1 MSSTALKTLLEQAE
15 AERDQAQAALRHAE
29 EQAQRARQQ
38 AGQLLAYRGE
48 YQQRWTGQFSRQ
60 GTMEIVH
67 CYQSFALR
75 LDEALAQQQRQ
86 ADAADATTER
96 LRQALLGAEMRVAA
110 VKKLIERRQAEQRRA
125 DERRDQR
132 QTDET
137 AQQLRWLA
145 TNRAEPAQH

>member
-1 MSSTALKTLLEQAE
+1 MSTALQTLLQQAE
-15 AERDQAQAALRHAE
+15 AERDRAQAALRRAE
-29 EQAQRARQQ
+29 DQAARARQQ
-38 AGQLLAYRGE
+38 AQQLHAYRGE
-48 YQQRWTGQFSRQ
+48 YQQRWSGQFARQ

-67 CYQSFALR
+67 CYQNFALR
-75 LDEALAQQQRQ
+75 LDEAVVQQQRQ
-86 ADAADATTER
+86 SDAADATTER

-125 DERRDQR
+125 DDRREQR

-145 TNRAEPAQH
+145 ANGAEPAQH